1 MLWDNA
7 TSGSRHEHRPREL
20 LSSTRLLTLTGPGG
34 VGKTQLA
41 LRVAGQVR
49 RAFADGVWLVELA
62 ALQDPGDYACAGIVA
77 AQAGLQRPRGYGG
90 GR

>member
-1 MLWDNA
+1 MA
-7 TSGSRHEHRPREL
+7 AARQL

-49 RAFADGVWLVELA
+49 RAFADGVWLGELE
-62 ALQDPGDYACAGIVA
+62 ALQDPG
-77 AQAGLQRPRGYGG
+77 L
-90 GR
+90 